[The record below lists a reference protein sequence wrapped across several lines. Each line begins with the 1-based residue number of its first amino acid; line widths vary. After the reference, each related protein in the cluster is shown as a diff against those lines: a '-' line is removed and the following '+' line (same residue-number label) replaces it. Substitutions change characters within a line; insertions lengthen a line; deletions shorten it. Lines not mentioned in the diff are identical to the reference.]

1 MKKTVIRGT
10 GGTGKPSHRS
20 QETGLQ
26 GYSGNILHR
35 STDPKV
41 EPAHLLPGGQTQAG
55 VPDTIASSRMK
66 GARGISSG
74 RKGTWK
80 VSFTQNP
87 VVPNRVMGWVS
98 RA

>member
-10 GGTGKPSHRS
+10 GGTGKPSRRS

-26 GYSGNILHR
+26 GYCGNIMHR
-35 STDPKV
+35 SNEPKV
-41 EPAHLLPGGQTQAG
+41 ESAHLLPGGQTQAG
-55 VPDTIASSRMK
+55 VPDTLASSRMK
-66 GARGISSG
+66 GARGISLC

-87 VVPNRVMGWVS
+87 GVPNRVMGWVS
-98 RA
+98 RT